1 MSAPRTRV
9 RRLVAACALLLAAS
23 MLSACDNGDD
33 IASGQADDTTG
44 ASADSGSDPSS
55 DASDVSSDS
64 EDPDAEAGTIST
76 NIKRRT
82 DVPVSTQLLVF
93 AHHGRLSTVTVSGSG
108 DVGALTGAI
117 AGDGGKWKAGDLLE
131 PGTTYTVKASVSGD
145 DGDVVT
151 KKQQFTTQALSLSQQ
166 TYPSVAPLPG
176 ETVGVGMPVIVNFD
190 VPVTDRANIEKHL
203 HVTTAPEQPGTWHWL
218 SDTEVHYRPK
228 KYWKA
233 GSTVDVNLDING
245 VEAGNGIYGQ
255 EDRDVQFQVG
265 DAHIYKVDT
274 KTDQMKVFSNGKLLR
289 TIPITTGQQPKFT
302 TRSGIKVIIEKF
314 DSKRMNSET
323 VGIPVDSADGY
334 DIDNVQWAMRVTYSG
349 EFVHAAP
356 WSVGSQGVA
365 NVSHGCT
372 GMSTTNAD
380 WLYHM
385 TIRGD
390 VVDYTGTDRPME
402 STNGYGDWN
411 IPWNEYQQGSALA
424 AG

>member
-1 MSAPRTRV
+1 V
-9 RRLVAACALLLAAS
+9 RGLVALSALLLGVS

-33 IASGQADDTTG
+33 IAGGGSADDTTG
-44 ASADSGSDPSS
+44 ASAGS
-55 DASDVSSDS
+55 DASSGGSDDSSDS
-64 EDPDAEAGTIST
+64 DDDAEVGTVST
-76 NIKRRT
+76 NIKRKA
-82 DVPVSTQLLVF
+82 DVPVSTRLQVF

-108 DVGALTGAI
+108 EVGALTGAI
-117 AGDGGKWKAGDLLE
+117 AGDGSAWKADDLLE
-131 PGTTYTVKASVSGD
+131 PGTTYTVKASVRGD
-145 DGDVVT
+145 DGDLVT
-151 KKQQFTTQALSLSQQ
+151 KRQKFTTQTLSLSQQ

-176 ETVGVGMPVIVNFD
+176 ETVGVGMPVIVSFD

-203 HVTTAPEQPGTWHWL
+203 HVTTAPEQPGTWHWI
-218 SDTEVHYRPK
+218 SDSEVHYRPK
-228 KYWKA
+228 KYWKT
-233 GSTVDVNLDING
+233 GTQVDVDVDING
-245 VEAGNGIYGQ
+245 VDAGNGIYGQ

-265 DAHIYKVDT
+265 DAHVYKVDT
-274 KTDQMKVFSNGKLLR
+274 RTDQMKVFSNGKLLR

-349 EFVHAAP
+349 EFLHAAP
-356 WSVGSQGVA
+356 WSVGSQGHA

-372 GMSTTNAD
+372 GMSTDNAD

-390 VVDYTGTDRPME
+390 VVDYVGTDRPME
-402 STNGYGDWN
+402 PTNGYGDWN
-411 IPWNEYQQGSALA
+411 IPWSEYQQGSALV
-424 AG
+424 G

>member
-1 MSAPRTRV
+1 MSSRSRRV
-9 RRLVAACALLLAAS
+9 RGLVALVALLLGTS

-33 IASGQADDTTG
+33 ILNGGSADDTTG
-44 ASADSGSDPSS
+44 ASAGPSGSS
-55 DASDVSSDS
+55 DASGSA
-64 EDPDAEAGTIST
+64 EDDADAASVST
-76 NIKRRT
+76 NIKRKT
-82 DVPVSTQLLVF
+82 DVPVSTQLQVF
-93 AHHGRLSTVTVSGSG
+93 ARNGRLSTVSVTGSG
-108 DVGALTGAI
+108 DAGALTGAI
-117 AGDGGKWKAGDLLE
+117 AGDGGKWKADDLLE
-131 PGTTYTVKASVSGD
+131 PATTYTVKASIAGD
-145 DGDVVT
+145 DGELVT
-151 KKQQFTTQALSLSQQ
+151 KRQQFTTQTLSLAQQ

-176 ETVGVGMPVIVNFD
+176 ETVGVGMPVIVTFD

-218 SDTEVHYRPK
+218 SDSEVHYRPK

-233 GSTVDVNLDING
+233 GTQVDVNLDING

-265 DAHIYKVDT
+265 DAHVYKVDT
-274 KTDQMKVFSNGKLLR
+274 RTDQMKVFSNGKLLR

-356 WSVGSQGVA
+356 WSVGSQGHA

-372 GMSTTNAD
+372 GMSTSNAD

-385 TIRGD
+385 SVRGD
-390 VVDYTGTDRPME
+390 VVDYVGTDRPME

-411 IPWNEYQQGSALA
+411 IPWDEYQQGSALA
-424 AG
+424 TS

>member
-1 MSAPRTRV
+1 MSSRRRRV
-9 RRLVAACALLLAAS
+9 RGLVALSALLLGTS

-33 IASGQADDTTG
+33 ILNGGSADDTTG
-44 ASADSGSDPSS
+44 ASTDASNGS
-55 DASDVSSDS
+55 DASGSADA
-64 EDPDAEAGTIST
+64 EDPDAASFST
-76 NIKRRT
+76 NIKHKT

-93 AHHGRLSTVTVSGSG
+93 AKNGRLSTVSVSGSG

-117 AGDGGKWKAGDLLE
+117 AGDGGKWKADDLLE
-131 PGTTYTVKASVSGD
+131 PGTTYTVKASVAGD
-145 DGDVVT
+145 DGELVT
-151 KKQQFTTQALSLSQQ
+151 KKQQFTTQALSLAQQ

-176 ETVGVGMPVIVNFD
+176 ETVGVGMPVVVSFD

-218 SDTEVHYRPK
+218 SDSEVHYRPK

-233 GSTVDVNLDING
+233 GTQVDVNLDING

-274 KTDQMKVFSNGKLLR
+274 RTDQMKVFSNGKLLR

-356 WSVGSQGVA
+356 WSVASQGHA

-372 GMSTTNAD
+372 GMSTSNAD

-385 TIRGD
+385 TVRGD
-390 VVDYTGTDRPME
+390 VVDYVGTDRPME

-411 IPWNEYQQGSALA
+411 IPWDEYKQGSALA
-424 AG
+424 TS

>member
-1 MSAPRTRV
+1 MSSRQRRV
-9 RRLVAACALLLAAS
+9 RGLVALAALLLGAS

-33 IASGQADDTTG
+33 IPGGGSADDTSG
-44 ASADSGSDPSS
+44 ASAASGDPSAGS
-55 DASDVSSDS
+55 SESSDD
-64 EDPDAEAGTIST
+64 DPAGSVST
-76 NIKRRT
+76 NVKRKT
-82 DVPVSTQLLVF
+82 DVPVSTQLQVS
-93 AHHGRLSTVTVSGSG
+93 AHDGRLSTVTVSGSG
-108 DVGALTGAI
+108 DVGALNGAI
-117 AGDGGKWKAGDLLE
+117 AGDGSTWKADDRLE

-145 DGDVVT
+145 DGELVT
-151 KKQQFTTQALSLSQQ
+151 KRQKFTTQDLSLAQQ

-176 ETVGVGMPVIVNFD
+176 ETVGVGMPVVVSFD
-190 VPVTDRANIEKHL
+190 VPVTDRANVEKHM
-203 HVTTAPEQPGTWHWL
+203 HVTTAPEQPGTWHWI

-233 GSTVDVNLDING
+233 GTQVDVDLDING
-245 VEAGNGIYGQ
+245 VDAGNGIYGQ
-255 EDRDVQFQVG
+255 EDRDVQFAIG

-274 KTDQMKVFSNGKLLR
+274 RTDQMKVFSNGKLLR

-334 DIDNVQWAMRVTYSG
+334 DIDNVQWAMRVTFSG

-356 WSVGSQGVA
+356 WSVGSQGHA

-372 GMSTTNAD
+372 GMSTSNAD

-385 TIRGD
+385 TVRGD

-402 STNGYGDWN
+402 PTNGYGDWN
-411 IPWNEYQQGSALA
+411 IPWDEYKQGSALA
-424 AG
+424 S

>member
-1 MSAPRTRV
+1 MSTAPRRL
-9 RRLVAACALLLAAS
+9 RGLVALSALLLGTAL
-23 MLSACDNGDD
+23 LSGCDNGADLQGGG
-33 IASGQADDTTG
+33 SADDTNG
-44 ASADSGSDPSS
+44 ASAGPSTGSSGSASADADS
-55 DASDVSSDS
+55 D
-64 EDPDAEAGTIST
+64 EDAQPGSVST
-76 NIKRRT
+76 NLKHKT
-82 DVPVSTQLLVF
+82 DVPVSTQLKVF
-93 AHHGRLSTVTVSGSG
+93 AHHGRLSTVTVN
-108 DVGALTGAI
+108 GAGAGPLTGEI
-117 AGDGGKWKAGDLLE
+117 AGDGSKWKAGDLLE
-131 PGTTYTVKASVSGD
+131 PGTTYTVKASVAGD
-145 DGDVVT
+145 DGELVT
-151 KKQQFTTQALSLSQQ
+151 KRQQFTTQALSLSQQ

-176 ETVGVGMPVIVNFD
+176 ETVGVGMPVIVSFD

-203 HVTTAPEQPGTWHWL
+203 HVTTVPKQPGTWHWL

-233 GSTVDVNLDING
+233 GTKVDVDVDING
-245 VEAGNGIYGQ
+245 VDAGNGIYGQ
-255 EDRDVQFQVG
+255 EDRDVQFQIG

-334 DIDNVQWAMRVTYSG
+334 DLDNVQWAMRVTYSG

-356 WSVGSQGVA
+356 WSVGSQGHA

-372 GMSTTNAD
+372 GMSTSNAD

-385 TIRGD
+385 TVRGD

-402 STNGYGDWN
+402 PTNGYGDWN
-411 IPWNEYQQGSALA
+411 IPWDEYKQGSALYQ
-424 AG
+424 G

>member
-1 MSAPRTRV
+1 MSSRRRRV
-9 RRLVAACALLLAAS
+9 RGLVALSALLLGTS

-33 IASGQADDTTG
+33 ILNGGSADDTAG
-44 ASADSGSDPSS
+44 ASTDASNGS
-55 DASDVSSDS
+55 DASGSADA
-64 EDPDAEAGTIST
+64 EDPDAASFST
-76 NIKRRT
+76 NIKHKT

-93 AHHGRLSTVTVSGSG
+93 AKNGRLSTVSVSGSG

-117 AGDGGKWKAGDLLE
+117 AGDGGKWKADDLLE
-131 PGTTYTVKASVSGD
+131 PGTTYTVKASVAGD
-145 DGDVVT
+145 DGELVT
-151 KKQQFTTQALSLSQQ
+151 KKQQFSTQALSLAQQ

-176 ETVGVGMPVIVNFD
+176 ETVGVGMPVVVSFD

-218 SDTEVHYRPK
+218 SDSEVHYRPK

-233 GSTVDVNLDING
+233 GTQVDVNLDING

-274 KTDQMKVFSNGKLLR
+274 RTDQMKVFSNGKLLR

-334 DIDNVQWAMRVTYSG
+334 NIDNVQWAMRVTYSG

-356 WSVGSQGVA
+356 WSVASQGHA

-372 GMSTTNAD
+372 GMSTSNAD

-385 TIRGD
+385 TVRGD
-390 VVDYTGTDRPME
+390 VVDYVGTDRPME

-411 IPWNEYQQGSALA
+411 IPWDEYKQGSALA
-424 AG
+424 TS

>member
-1 MSAPRTRV
+1 MSSRRRRV
-9 RRLVAACALLLAAS
+9 RGLVALSALLLGTS

-33 IASGQADDTTG
+33 IVGGGSADDTTG
-44 ASADSGSDPSS
+44 VSADSSNDSS
-55 DASDVSSDS
+55 PGASDSGDA
-64 EDPDAEAGTIST
+64 EDPDAGSVST
-76 NIKRRT
+76 NIKRKS

-93 AHHGRLSTVTVSGSG
+93 AHNGRLSTVTVSGSG
-108 DVGALTGAI
+108 DVGALNGAI
-117 AGDGGKWKAGDLLE
+117 AGDGGKWKADDLLE

-145 DGDVVT
+145 DGDLVT
-151 KKQQFTTQALSLSQQ
+151 KRQQFTTQALPLSQQ

-176 ETVGVGMPVIVNFD
+176 ETVGVGMPVIVTFD
-190 VPVTDRANIEKHL
+190 VPVTDRANIEKNL

-233 GSTVDVNLDING
+233 GTQVDVNLDING

-274 KTDQMKVFSNGKLLR
+274 RTDQMKVFSNGKLLR

-356 WSVGSQGVA
+356 WSVASQGSA

-372 GMSTTNAD
+372 GMNTSNAD

-385 TIRGD
+385 TVRGD
-390 VVDYTGTDRPME
+390 VVDYVGTDRPME
-402 STNGYGDWN
+402 PTNGYGDWN
-411 IPWNEYQQGSALA
+411 IPWDEYKQGSALA
-424 AG
+424 TS

>member
-1 MSAPRTRV
+1 MALS
-9 RRLVAACALLLAAS
+9 ALLLGTS

-33 IASGQADDTTG
+33 IANGGSADDTTG
-44 ASADSGSDPSS
+44 ASADSEQRLLGR
-55 DASDVSSDS
+55 VRRLVGLRR
-64 EDPDAEAGTIST
+64 PDAGSVST
-76 NIKRRT
+76 NIKRKT

-93 AHHGRLSTVTVSGSG
+93 AHNGRLSTVTVSGSG

-117 AGDGGKWKAGDLLE
+117 AGDGGKWKADDLLE
-131 PGTTYTVKASVSGD
+131 PGTTYTVKASVAGD
-145 DGDVVT
+145 DGELVT

-176 ETVGVGMPVIVNFD
+176 ETVGVGMPVVVTFD

-218 SDTEVHYRPK
+218 SDNEVHYRPK

-233 GSTVDVNLDING
+233 GTQVDVNLDING

-274 KTDQMKVFSNGKLLR
+274 RTDQMKVFSNGKLLR
-289 TIPITTGQQPKFT
+289 TIPITTGEQPKFT

-356 WSVGSQGVA
+356 WSVGSQGVRQRLPRLHRHEHLQRRLA
-365 NVSHGCT
+365 LPH
-372 GMSTTNAD
+372 
-380 WLYHM
+380 
-385 TIRGD
+385 
-390 VVDYTGTDRPME
+390 DRPR
-402 STNGYGDWN
+402 
-411 IPWNEYQQGSALA
+411 
-424 AG
+424 

>member
-1 MSAPRTRV
+1 MSSRRRRV
-9 RRLVAACALLLAAS
+9 RGLVVLTALLLGTS
-23 MLSACDNGDD
+23 MMSACDNGDD
-33 IASGQADDTTG
+33 IDNAGSADDTAG
-44 ASADSGSDPSS
+44 ASSDSSSGSSDDSSQSADSDDP
-55 DASDVSSDS
+55 
-64 EDPDAEAGTIST
+64 EAGSVST
-76 NIKRRT
+76 NIKRKT

-93 AHHGRLSTVTVSGSG
+93 AHNGRLSTVSVSGSG
-108 DVGALTGAI
+108 DAGPLNGAI
-117 AGDGGKWKAGDLLE
+117 AGDGGKWKADDLLE
-131 PGTTYTVKASVSGD
+131 PGTTYTVQASVAGD
-145 DGDVVT
+145 DGEVVT
-151 KKQQFTTQALSLSQQ
+151 KKQQFTTQALDLSQQ
-166 TYPSVAPLPG
+166 TYASVAPLPG
-176 ETVGVGMPVIVNFD
+176 ETVGVGMPVVVTFD
-190 VPVTDRANIEKHL
+190 VPVTDRASIEKNL

-233 GSTVDVNLDING
+233 GTQVDVNLDING

-274 KTDQMKVFSNGKLLR
+274 RTDDMKVFSNGKLLR

-372 GMSTTNAD
+372 GMSTSNAD

-385 TIRGD
+385 TVRGD
-390 VVDYTGTDRPME
+390 VVDYVGTDRPME

-411 IPWNEYQQGSALA
+411 IPWDEYLQGSALA

>member
-1 MSAPRTRV
+1 
-9 RRLVAACALLLAAS
+9 VALSALLLGTS

-33 IASGQADDTTG
+33 ILNGGSADDTTG
-44 ASADSGSDPSS
+44 ASADASNGS
-55 DASDVSSDS
+55 DASESADA
-64 EDPDAEAGTIST
+64 EDPDAGSFST
-76 NIKRRT
+76 NIKRKT
-82 DVPVSTQLLVF
+82 DVPVSTQLLLF
-93 AHHGRLSTVTVSGSG
+93 AKNGRLSTVSVSGSG

-117 AGDGGKWKAGDLLE
+117 AGDGGKWKADDLLE
-131 PGTTYTVKASVSGD
+131 PGTTYTVKASVAGD
-145 DGDVVT
+145 DGELVT

-176 ETVGVGMPVIVNFD
+176 ETVGVGMPVVVSFD

-218 SDTEVHYRPK
+218 SDSEVHYRPK

-233 GSTVDVNLDING
+233 GTQVDVNLDING

-274 KTDQMKVFSNGKLLR
+274 RTDQMKVFSNGKLLR

-356 WSVGSQGVA
+356 WSVASQGHA

-372 GMSTTNAD
+372 GMSTSNAD

-385 TIRGD
+385 TVRGD
-390 VVDYTGTDRPME
+390 VVDYVGTDRPME

-411 IPWNEYQQGSALA
+411 IPWDEYKQGSALA
-424 AG
+424 TS

>member
-1 MSAPRTRV
+1 MSSRR
-9 RRLVAACALLLAAS
+9 RRLRGLVALSALLLGTS

-33 IASGQADDTTG
+33 ILNGGSADDTTG
-44 ASADSGSDPSS
+44 SSAGSNGDSSS
-55 DASDVSSDS
+55 DESSDS
-64 EDPDAEAGTIST
+64 EDADAGSMST
-76 NIKRRT
+76 NIKNKT
-82 DVPVSTQLLVF
+82 DVPVSTQVIVF
-93 AHHGRLSTVTVSGSG
+93 AHHGRLSNVTVSGSG
-108 DVGALTGAI
+108 EVGALNGAI
-117 AGDGGKWKAGDLLE
+117 AGDGEKWKADDLLE
-131 PGTTYTVKASVSGD
+131 PGTTYTVKASVAGD
-145 DGDVVT
+145 DGEVVT
-151 KKQQFTTQALSLSQQ
+151 KKQQFTTQALDLSQQ
-166 TYPSVAPLPG
+166 TFPSVAPLPG
-176 ETVGVGMPVIVNFD
+176 ETVGVGMPVVVSFD

-233 GSTVDVNLDING
+233 GTTVDVDLDING
-245 VEAGNGIYGQ
+245 VDAGNGIYGQ
-255 EDRDVQFQVG
+255 EDREVQFQIG

-274 KTDQMKVFSNGKLLR
+274 RTDQMKVFSNGELLR

-334 DIDNVQWAMRVTYSG
+334 DIDNVQWAMRVTFSG

-356 WSVGSQGVA
+356 WSVGSQGHA

-372 GMSTTNAD
+372 GMSTSNAD

-385 TIRGD
+385 TVRGD
-390 VVDYTGTDRPME
+390 VVDYVGTDRPME
-402 STNGYGDWN
+402 PGNGYSDWN
-411 IPWNEYQQGSALA
+411 IPWDEYQQGSALA
-424 AG
+424 G